1 MKTYRKMYAAYYTGE
16 TFFIDKF
23 EIGANAYREDEDGSI
38 EKLRVVSVLFFKN
51 VITALNKIDE
61 AMGTYGCDYD
71 YDVVFNH
78 NNVTYAIAFESDGL
92 VNDELEIDD
101 IIYC

>member
-1 MKTYRKMYAAYYTGE
+1 MKTYKKMYASYYTGE

-38 EKLRVVSVLFFKN
+38 EKLRVVSILSANRLSNTV
-51 VITALNKIDE
+51 DE
-61 AMGTYGCDYD
+61 AMDTYGCDYD

-92 VNDELEIDD
+92 VNDELEIDE